1 MFGMDPEKIMYL
13 ERKMTGLEEER
24 NELVKLIRDAAA
36 GRSSVRS

>member
-24 NELVKLIRDAAA
+24 NELVQTH
-36 GRSSVRS
+36 S